1 MATYGGALLYGIPEN
16 TLLMTRLL
24 VGTDGTEASERLVEY
39 LQSHVDTG
47 DTVVAVN
54 SLEGGDETSS
64 DEIAAGEAGLD
75 AIEDGLG
82 DQTAIERHQFIRGN
96 APVEDLLEA
105 ADEHDI
111 DEYVIGIRK
120 RSPVGKMMFGSTA
133 QNLLLEADRPVRCVP
148 LVSE

>member
-1 MATYGGALLYGIPEN
+1 
-16 TLLMTRLL
+16 MTRLL
-24 VGTDGTEASERLVEY
+24 VGTDGTEVSERLVEY
-39 LQSHVDTG
+39 LDGRVSAD
-47 DTVVAVN
+47 DTVVVVN

-64 DEIAAGEAGLD
+64 DDIAEGEEALD
-75 AIEDGLG
+75 TLEDGLG
-82 DQTAIERHQFIRGN
+82 DQTTIERHQFIRGN

-133 QNLLLEADRPVRCVP
+133 QNLLLDADLPVRCIP